1 MLKDNNICGAECC
14 GVSDKPGRFVSCVI
28 ADVFGSGSHFRDFSD
43 PMPLCLLYPVQP
55 MIQSV
60 FFFRPS

>member
-28 ADVFGSGSHFRDFSD
+28 ADVFGSGLSNESSGD
-43 PMPLCLLYPVQP
+43 PQNE
-55 MIQSV
+55 
-60 FFFRPS
+60 R

>member
-28 ADVFGSGSHFRDFSD
+28 ADVFGSGSHFRDFLT
-43 PMPLCLLYPVQP
+43 LCRCA
-55 MIQSV
+55 
-60 FFFRPS
+60 FFILFSQ